1 MNISYSWLR
10 NLLSGIKRGRKDLVL
25 LSLHYFFE
33 KFYFSTCIL
42 FAKAFFNI
50 SRKRSFPPVR
60 KRKFSRYIDLSL
72 PLNIHKLDVPL
83 FGVKRMA
90 IHEMRILNEKD
101 SFVFITQYHGVAF
114 HDFSINMS
122 SIHTIAGDRAND
134 VFSAFPNMVY
144 HNLYASILT
153 NNVLFLD
160 TDKNYV
166 LAHNWFNYYHWLT
179 ETLPRIWVARQKLG
193 SDFVLLLPEALSNA
207 SFVNQSLSLFP
218 DLPVEYIP
226 SKINTLLVKNL
237 ILVEQKPYCEEY
249 DPEVFTGLITH
260 IKSKLNIKKHN
271 PVTQKL
277 YISRKFAGRRTLSNE
292 DAVVEVFKKFN
303 YTILY
308 AEELSFTNQVELFS
322 EARVIASLHGA
333 GLTNM
338 MWMPPGGTVLELH
351 REIKKTSDHH
361 SYVYY
366 TLAAALSH
374 RYFYQWCYQE
384 NNSDF
389 FEGVLSIDLIL
400 LEKILKQIE

>member
-1 MNISYSWLR
+1 MIKLYSWLR
-10 NLLSGIKRGRKDLVL
+10 NLLSGIKQGRRDLILISLNYLTHQCYFL
-25 LSLHYFFE
+25 LRIFLTQTSFR
-33 KFYFSTCIL
+33 
-42 FAKAFFNI
+42 I
-50 SRKRSFPPVR
+50 SGKRSFPYVKKRILSKYINLPEPVNLQ
-60 KRKFSRYIDLSL
+60 KKDA
-72 PLNIHKLDVPL
+72 PH

-90 IHEMRILNEKD
+90 VHEMRLLEEKD
-101 SFVFITQYHGVAF
+101 CYVFISQYHGVTF
-114 HDFSINMS
+114 HNFTVNTS
-122 SIHTIAGDRAND
+122 SIHTIAGDRAGD

-144 HNLYASILT
+144 HNLYASILA
-153 NNVLFLD
+153 NNIMFLD
-160 TDKNYV
+160 TDKHYV
-166 LAHNWFNYYHWLT
+166 LVHNWFNYYHWLT
-179 ETLPRIWVARQKLG
+179 ETLPRIWVARQKLR
-193 SDFVLLLPEALSNA
+193 SDFVLLLPEALSNV
-207 SFVNQSLSLFP
+207 SFVTQSLCLFP
-218 DLPVEYIP
+218 ELPVEYIP

-249 DPEVFTGLITH
+249 DPDVFSGLITH
-260 IKSKLNIKKHN
+260 IKSKLNIKKLT
-271 PVTQKL
+271 PGTQKL
-277 YISRKFAGRRTLSNE
+277 YISRKLAGRRTLSNE

-322 EARVIASLHGA
+322 EARVVASLHGA

-361 SYVYY
+361 SFVYF

-374 RYFYQWCYQE
+374 RYFYQWCYQD

-400 LEKILKQIE
+400 LEKTLKQIE